1 MENHF
6 KNKLVVVTGGS
17 GFIGSHF
24 LLELVKRGAKVRTHT
39 HHSPLQVSSDG
50 IEVIDAKTEE
60 EVNRLYVASMLGVNS
75 DDIDISE
82 VAVGVPMILLVGFVV
97 YDEEDEIVFFGVSV
111 ASCVIVGNSED
122 DA

>member
-1 MENHF
+1 M
-6 KNKLVVVTGGS
+6 
-17 GFIGSHF
+17 
-24 LLELVKRGAKVRTHT
+24 
-39 HHSPLQVSSDG
+39 
-50 IEVIDAKTEE
+50 
-60 EVNRLYVASMLGVNS
+60 ASMLGVNS